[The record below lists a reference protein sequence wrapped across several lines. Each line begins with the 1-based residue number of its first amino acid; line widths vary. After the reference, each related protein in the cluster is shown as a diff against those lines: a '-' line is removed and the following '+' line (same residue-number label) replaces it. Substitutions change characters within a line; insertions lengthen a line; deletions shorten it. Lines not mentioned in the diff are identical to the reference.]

1 MRFFQ
6 LLPEE
11 TNLRAPHW
19 IYWRSLPVLGRA
31 CLYGVA
37 DRGPDFLPDT
47 FPPGILAVTGWF
59 SILSVCCVGL
69 LCRREAW
76 ETECPDRTLR
86 QMGASCGRR
95 DIEVGALLLTSE
107 KTATSRTLILR
118 TLTLRLIWRLGFSP
132 AFLLWSVSEHSMIMS
147 YLFSS
152 AMPGVGHG
160 PEGGHGRE
168 NHYPW
173 ETLPRRTARSHLCA
187 WPQW

>member
-1 MRFFQ
+1 MRFFPTFTQ
-6 LLPEE
+6 GNEPQSSLLDLLKVPPCSGSS
-11 TNLRAPHW
+11 R
-19 IYWRSLPVLGRA
+19 
-31 CLYGVA
+31 LYGVA

-59 SILSVCCVGL
+59 SILSVCSVGL

-118 TLTLRLIWRLGFSP
+118 TLTLRLI
-132 AFLLWSVSEHSMIMS
+132 
-147 YLFSS
+147 
-152 AMPGVGHG
+152 
-160 PEGGHGRE
+160 
-168 NHYPW
+168 
-173 ETLPRRTARSHLCA
+173 
-187 WPQW
+187 